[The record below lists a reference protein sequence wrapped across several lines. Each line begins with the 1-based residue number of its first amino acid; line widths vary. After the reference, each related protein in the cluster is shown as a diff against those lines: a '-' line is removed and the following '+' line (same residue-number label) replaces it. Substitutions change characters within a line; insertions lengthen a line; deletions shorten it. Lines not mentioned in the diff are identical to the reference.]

1 MTEQGNLD
9 FGSVIPERKVWTVG
23 ELTGALRKKL
33 EGEYPDIWVQGEVS
47 NARTSPNGHLYFTL
61 KDKAAQISCFIWKR
75 DLRALKVKPDD
86 GLEVTIRGQVSVYEP
101 RGQYQIVVKYLEPVG
116 VGALQLA
123 FEQLK
128 KKLAAEGLFDEA
140 RKRPLPMLPKKV
152 GLVTSPRAA
161 ALQDIIRV
169 VRRRYEN
176 LHLLIY
182 PVRVQGEGAAA
193 EIAEGINWFSR
204 TKVVDVI
211 IVARGG
217 GSIEDLWAF
226 NEEVVAR
233 AIAACEVPV
242 ISGVGHQTD
251 FTIADFVADLRAPT
265 PSAAA
270 ELVVRSKLELTERLR
285 AMEGRLV
292 QHTRYLL
299 AGTRQRLTELLA
311 EPGWRQAEALVRDH
325 SQRLDDLRQGMV
337 QSFRDALAGRKQR
350 LALAAQRI
358 LSVDLRGAIERR
370 RLLLT
375 QQRKEL
381 ASRANFALLELR
393 KRAESLAAQLNQLS
407 PRAVLERGYAIAFD
421 ASGQVLRS
429 ADAVAVD
436 DRIRV
441 QFSKGSIIATV
452 AGVKKA
458 TKKND

>member
-1 MTEQGNLD
+1 MAEQSNLD
-9 FGSVIPERKVWTVG
+9 FGSMIPERKVWTVG

-33 EGEYPDIWVQGEVS
+33 EREYPDVWVQGEVS

-61 KDKAAQISCFIWKR
+61 KDKAAQISCFVWKR
-75 DLRALKVKPDD
+75 DLRALKVKPGD
-86 GLEVTIRGQVSVYEP
+86 GLEVTVRGGVSVYEP
-101 RGQYQIVVKYLEPVG
+101 RGQYQIVVSYLEPVG

-128 KKLAAEGLFDEA
+128 KKLAAEGLFDDA

-193 EIAEGINWFSR
+193 EIADGINWFSR
-204 TKVVDVI
+204 SKAVDAVDVI

-217 GSIEDLWAF
+217 GSVEDLWAF

-233 AIAACEVPV
+233 AIAACQVPV

-270 ELVVRSKLELTERLR
+270 ELVVRSKQELAERLT
-285 AMEGRLV
+285 ALEGRLG
-292 QHTRYLL
+292 QQARYLL
-299 AGTRQRLTELLA
+299 AGVRQRLTEVLA
-311 EPGWRQAEALVRDH
+311 EPGWRQAEALVRDYA
-325 SQRLDDLRQGMV
+325 QRLDDQRMRLTQT
-337 QSFRDALAGRKQR
+337 FRDALAGRRQR
-350 LALAAQRI
+350 LALAVQRI
-358 LSVDLRGAIERR
+358 FSADFKGMVERK
-370 RLLLT
+370 RLQLG
-375 QQRKEL
+375 QQRQAL
-381 ASRANFALLELR
+381 AGKAKLLLLELR
-393 KRAESLAAQLNQLS
+393 QRADSLGAQLHQLS
-407 PRAVLERGYAIAFD
+407 PQAVLDRGYAIAFD
-421 ASGQVLRS
+421 AAGNVLKS
-429 ADAVAVD
+429 AEAVELN
-436 DRIRV
+436 DRIGVQLARGRV
-441 QFSKGSIIATV
+441 EAD
-452 AGVKKA
+452 VKK
-458 TKKND
+458 KEP